1 MFSKLL
7 ELLMVFTSLSPVLL
21 TLWFKEFSDHWNFVD
36 GLVYLIIAIILWGF
50 AFIIL
55 NVSRNK
61 LQLLPVKIESI
72 STADKEMV
80 SFIFAYLIPLLEIS
94 YPLLFFL
101 LGLFVFIV
109 LTTHSYHFNPI
120 FGLFGYHYYEVS
132 IEGGTTFILM
142 TKKTLMN
149 TKQINSIVQLTDY
162 ILLEKG
168 GN

>member
-1 MFSKLL
+1 MLSKFL
-7 ELLMVFTSLSPVLL
+7 ELLMVFTSLSPILL
-21 TLWFKEFSDHWNFVD
+21 TLWFKEFSQNWNYND
-36 GLVYLIIAIILWGF
+36 GIIYLVVAVALWGI

-55 NVSRNK
+55 NICRKN
-61 LQLLPVKIESI
+61 LQMLPVKIESI
-72 STADKEMV
+72 SIADKEMI

-132 IEGGTTFILM
+132 IENGTTFILM

-149 TKQINSIVQLTDY
+149 TKQIKRIVQLTDY

-168 GN
+168 E

>member
-1 MFSKLL
+1 MLSKFL

-21 TLWFKEFSDHWNFVD
+21 TLWFKEFSQNWDYND
-36 GLVYLIIAIILWGF
+36 GLVYLIVAVVLWTIAFVILRTG
-50 AFIIL
+50 
-55 NVSRNK
+55 RKK

-72 STADKEMV
+72 STADKEMI

-109 LTTHSYHFNPI
+109 LTTHSYHFNPV

-149 TKQINSIVQLTDY
+149 TKQINSVVQLTDY
-162 ILLEKG
+162 ILLEKEV
-168 GN
+168 

>member
-21 TLWFKEFSDHWNFVD
+21 TLWFKEFSHHWNFAD

-72 STADKEMV
+72 STADKEMG

-132 IEGGTTFILM
+132 IEDGTTFILM

-149 TKQINSIVQLTDY
+149 TRQIKSIVQLTDY

-168 GN
+168 K

>member
-1 MFSKLL
+1 MLSKIL

-21 TLWFKEFSDHWNFVD
+21 TLWFKEFSQNWDYND
-36 GLVYLIIAIILWGF
+36 GLVYLIVAFVLWTIAFVILQ
-50 AFIIL
+50 I
-55 NVSRNK
+55 SRKK
-61 LQLLPVKIESI
+61 LQLLPAKIESI
-72 STADKEMV
+72 STADREMI

-109 LTTHSYHFNPI
+109 LTTHSYHFNPV

-149 TKQINSIVQLTDY
+149 TKQINSVVQLTDY
-162 ILLEKG
+162 ILLEKEK
-168 GN
+168 

>member
-21 TLWFKEFSDHWNFVD
+21 TLWFKEFSDHWSFAD
-36 GLVYLIIAIILWGF
+36 GLVYLIIAIILWSF

-55 NVSRNK
+55 NISRTK

-149 TKQINSIVQLTDY
+149 TNQIKSIVQLTDY

-168 GN
+168 K

>member
-1 MFSKLL
+1 MLSKFL

-21 TLWFKEFSDHWNFVD
+21 TLWFKEFSQNWEYND
-36 GLVYLIIAIILWGF
+36 GLFYLIVAVVLWTIAFVILQT
-50 AFIIL
+50 
-55 NVSRNK
+55 SRKK

-72 STADKEMV
+72 STADKEMI

-109 LTTHSYHFNPI
+109 LTTHSYHFNPV

-149 TKQINSIVQLTDY
+149 TKQINSVVQLTDY
-162 ILLEKG
+162 ILLEKEV
-168 GN
+168 

>member
-1 MFSKLL
+1 MFSKFL

-21 TLWFKEFSDHWNFVD
+21 TLWFKEFSQNWHYND
-36 GLVYLIIAIILWGF
+36 GLIYLVVAAALWGV

-55 NVSRNK
+55 NISRKK

-72 STADKEMV
+72 STADKEMI

-120 FGLFGYHYYEVS
+120 FGLFGYHYYEVT

-168 GN
+168 A

>member
-1 MFSKLL
+1 MFSKFL
-7 ELLMVFTSLSPVLL
+7 ELLMVLTSLSPVLL
-21 TLWFKEFSDHWNFVD
+21 TLWFKEFSQNWNYND
-36 GLVYLIIAIILWGF
+36 GLIYLVIAVVLWGI

-55 NVSRNK
+55 NISRKK
-61 LQLLPVKIESI
+61 LQLLRVKIDSI
-72 STADKEMV
+72 STADKEMI
-80 SFIFAYLIPLLEIS
+80 SFIFAYLIPLLDIS
-94 YPLLFFL
+94 YPVLFFL

-149 TKQINSIVQLTDY
+149 TKQIKNIVQLTDY
-162 ILLEKG
+162 ILLEKE
-168 GN
+168 N

>member
-1 MFSKLL
+1 MLSKFL

-21 TLWFKEFSDHWNFVD
+21 TLWFKEFSQNWDYKD
-36 GLVYLIIAIILWGF
+36 GLIFLIVAVILWTIS
-50 AFIIL
+50 FIIL
-55 NVSRNK
+55 RISRRM
-61 LQLLPVKIESI
+61 LQLLPVKIETI
-72 STADKEMV
+72 STADKEMI

-109 LTTHSYHFNPI
+109 LTTHCYHFNPV

-132 IEGGTTFILM
+132 IEGGTTFVLM

-149 TKQINSIVQLTDY
+149 TKQINSVIQLTDY
-162 ILLEKG
+162 ILLEKEA
-168 GN
+168 